1 MFRVPHPHCSN
12 SLTHSLIS
20 LLPLSLPAG
29 DDASLECLA
38 ESVPKP
44 NLTWV
49 RNGQV
54 VTNGTLLSFGRQI
67 YMIHEK
73 SYHDSNE
80 KSSKLI
86 ISNSMAKDAGL

>member
-1 MFRVPHPHCSN
+1 MR
-12 SLTHSLIS
+12 LALIM
-20 LLPLSLPAG
+20 SLPAG
-29 DDASLECLA
+29 DDATLECLA

-44 NLTWV
+44 NLTWI

-73 SYHDSNE
+73 NLNRNE
-80 KSSKLI
+80 RSSKLI
-86 ISNSMAKDAGL
+86 IYNSMAKDGGL